1 MRVAGKSYGFV
12 GVKGGDGA
20 DSVDLFQVVCGGVAV
35 AFSGGLGVK
44 GGKEVG

>member
-1 MRVAGKSYGFV
+1 VGVAGKSFGFV

-20 DSVDLFQVVCGGVAV
+20 DSVDLFQVVCEGVAV
-35 AFSGGLGVK
+35 AFSGVLGVK

>member
-1 MRVAGKSYGFV
+1 VRVAGKSCGFV
-12 GVKGGDGA
+12 RVKGEDGA